1 MGRGPASRIGP
12 RVDSGPSDLTSAVHA
27 GMILAAMA
35 GWALLAWWQTQA
47 DRLAAQRYYDER
59 ARASELR
66 DTLDTMHAILRRL
79 DQRTP

>member
-1 MGRGPASRIGP
+1 MAINRLESRRVTAADARGDTVAAWR
-12 RVDSGPSDLTSAVHA
+12 AA
-27 GMILAAMA
+27 AILAAVA
-35 GWALLAWWQTQA
+35 GWSLLAWWQTQA

-66 DTLDTMHAILRRL
+66 DTLDTMHAVLRRL